1 MTPTSIPSPQ
11 FVTKP
16 WRCHGTLIRRLR
28 APPRLLVPLPPRVCR
43 HFHLLSRRHLLFPSA
58 LADCHIHLT
67 STIFSITRSPA
78 PCLFFSV
85 PICPLSAPD
94 NCHIAASCCAIASC
108 QLAPDVRWRQQQHCR
123 HHSDVV
129 VVVARASNFTSASC
143 SHPPQPFVVL
153 PPIISLA
160 ISEAYCYG

>member
-28 APPRLLVPLPPRVCR
+28 APPRLLVPSPPRVCR
-43 HFHLLSRRHLLFPSA
+43 HFHLLSRHHLSFPSA

-78 PCLFFSV
+78 PCLFFL
-85 PICPLSAPD
+85 CPSAL
-94 NCHIAASCCAIASC
+94 C
-108 QLAPDVRWRQQQHCR
+108 
-123 HHSDVV
+123 
-129 VVVARASNFTSASC
+129 
-143 SHPPQPFVVL
+143 PPQIIVTL
-153 PPIISLA
+153 PPHVAPSPLALVSWHRTSVSGNSSIVVITVTSLL
-160 ISEAYCYG
+160 